1 MNTDRVLLSHG
12 GGGRQAGWLIQNY
25 FVDAF
30 RNPALASL
38 DDAAEFT
45 IGDRQV
51 AFTTDSYTVKPI
63 FFPGGN
69 IGTLA
74 LCGTVNDLTAKG
86 AMPVAISAGFI
97 IEEGFLLADL
107 KTIIA
112 SMQAIAGQVKVPI
125 VTGDTKVVK
134 KGEADGI
141 FINTSGVGLV
151 QEGMNV
157 SSTHVKP
164 SDDIIVTGSIAE
176 HGMAI
181 LNVREQLGF
190 TPQIQSD
197 VAALSVLLPSLC
209 PFAPH
214 IHAMRD
220 PTRGGLASV
229 INEIAQSS
237 RVTVEIWEK
246 NIPVRDDVRACC
258 DLLGLDPLYIANE
271 GKMVLWVHESRTQ
284 ALLNVLRNEL
294 GFKEAAHIGKVSPD
308 AYRPEVPAVTLKTRL
323 GSRRFVPLL
332 EGDPLPRIC

>member
-25 FVDAF
+25 FVDTF
-30 RNPALASL
+30 QNPALACL

-45 IGDRQV
+45 IGNRQV

-74 LCGTVNDLTAKG
+74 VCGTVNDLTAKG
-86 AMPVAISAGFI
+86 AKPVAISAGFI
-97 IEEGFLLADL
+97 IEEGFLLSDL
-107 KTIIA
+107 KTIIN
-112 SMQAIAGQVKVPI
+112 SMQDIAGRVPVPI

-151 QEGMNV
+151 QEGMDI
-157 SSTHVKP
+157 SSTHVKIG
-164 SDDIIVTGSIAE
+164 DDIIVTGTIAE
-176 HGMAI
+176 HGLAI
-181 LNVREQLGF
+181 LNAREHLGF
-190 TPQIQSD
+190 TPEIQSD
-197 VAALSVLLPSLC
+197 VAPLSVLLPHLRS
-209 PFAPH
+209 FAPH

-220 PTRGGLASV
+220 PTRGGLAG
-229 INEIAQSS
+229 ILNEIAQSS
-237 RVTVEIWEK
+237 RVTAEIFEEK
-246 NIPVRDDVRACC
+246 IPVRDDVRACC

-271 GKMVLWVHESRTQ
+271 GKMVLWVSESCTEE
-284 ALLNVLRNEL
+284 LLNVLRNEL
-294 GFKEAAHIGKVSPD
+294 GFKNAVCIGKISADP
-308 AYRPEVPAVTLKTRL
+308 YRPEVPAVSLKTRL